1 MANDNQ
7 KGTSSLD
14 AVLSVNKDFCD
25 AIIFRMIITD
35 LEITSVLY
43 MLNFF
48 PSF

>member
-7 KGTSSLD
+7 KRTSSLD
-14 AVLSVNKDFCD
+14 AVLSVDKVFYDV
-25 AIIFRMIITD
+25 IIFRMMITD

-43 MLNFF
+43 ILNFF